1 MKAAYDI
8 EKYNK
13 FREKWTIFFKKADPK
28 NVLGDN
34 VNLFIKYNL
43 HINQIQHFI

>member
-13 FREKWTIFFKKADPK
+13 FREKWMIFFKKADPK
-28 NVLGDN
+28 NALGDN
-34 VNLFIKYNL
+34 VKY
-43 HINQIQHFI
+43 FF